1 MSDPAPPSPLTAA
14 IAPIR
19 ALVAASFTSHDPS
32 HDLHHVMRVCRTA
45 VQLAKAEGLGPDDV
59 ALTHIAALLHD
70 ACDPKYF
77 KDSSVLDA
85 ALQVGDRVL
94 PCAGARENAAKM
106 CWWRKE

>member
-1 MSDPAPPSPLTAA
+1 
-14 IAPIR
+14 
-19 ALVAASFTSHDPS
+19 
-32 HDLHHVMRVCRTA
+32 MRVCRTA

-94 PCAGARENAAKM
+94 PCAEARENAAKM
-106 CWWRKE
+106 CWKRKE